1 MFVKLIKTVTVCLTR
16 IVILSPEIKQLSE
29 ELCLYKAKT
38 RKASKRVGEIKNLIM
53 FKAPF
58 SFKGRIGML
67 EYFISVLIYIVYL
80 LLIKNYLI
88 DYLFQSFEDVRT
100 VFLVLSL
107 SLIPAIYFALAQ
119 GAKRNHDIGNSGWF
133 ILLPL
138 NNFIIL
144 FIPSEK
150 ADNKY
155 GEYLD

>member
-1 MFVKLIKTVTVCLTR
+1 
-16 IVILSPEIKQLSE
+16 
-29 ELCLYKAKT
+29 
-38 RKASKRVGEIKNLIM
+38 M

-88 DYLFQSFEDVRT
+88 DYLFQSFEDVGT
-100 VFLVLSL
+100 VSLVLSL

>member
-1 MFVKLIKTVTVCLTR
+1 MSANKINPMLLIDF
-16 IVILSPEIKQLSE
+16 
-29 ELCLYKAKT
+29 YKAVHAEMLPKGIT
-38 RKASKRVGEIKNLIM
+38 KSVSYFTPRMSRVNRWDKVVM
-53 FKAPF
+53 FGLQGF
-58 SFKGRIGML
+58 
-67 EYFISVLIYIVYL
+67 
-80 LLIKNYLI
+80 IKNYLI
-88 DYLFQSFEDVRT
+88 DYLFQSFEDVGT
-100 VFLVLSL
+100 IFLVLSL
-107 SLIPAIYFALAQ
+107 SLIPAIYFALTQ